1 MISILLYLSIFIVST
16 FTIMNQIIIY
26 FSVLKFPFKL
36 AMVDVKFESLAIQQR
51 LYIMIDSKIV
61 GEIESKMLIRFLF
74 FKIFHNFIV

>member
-51 LYIMIDSKIV
+51 LYIMIDSKMV

>member
-1 MISILLYLSIFIVST
+1 
-16 FTIMNQIIIY
+16 MNQIIIY

-51 LYIMIDSKIV
+51 LYIMIDSKMV